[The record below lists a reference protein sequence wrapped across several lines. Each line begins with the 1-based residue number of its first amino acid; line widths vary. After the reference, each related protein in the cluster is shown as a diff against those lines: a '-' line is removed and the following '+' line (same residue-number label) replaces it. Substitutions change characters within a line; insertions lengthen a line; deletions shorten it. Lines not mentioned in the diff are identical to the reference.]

1 MLFLKGNAEALILI
15 LGLLIAMTP
24 IWRWASLP
32 AAPAAEEVRQLICV
46 APRDGAVGQRPDT
59 SRRNASQLA
68 GPAAPAP

>member
-24 IWRWASLP
+24 IWRWASL
-32 AAPAAEEVRQLICV
+32 PAAEEVRQLICV